1 MKEDRSSDD
10 IGHIPLSGLGDVITN
25 FVVEHYRLP
34 VLISNSVSI
43 RVLRS
48 MLNVVVVEP
57 FNGINIGEPKKWS
70 GGRLEVFVEL
80 FNQCR

>member
-1 MKEDRSSDD
+1 
-10 IGHIPLSGLGDVITN
+10 
-25 FVVEHYRLP
+25 
-34 VLISNSVSI
+34 
-43 RVLRS
+43 